1 MIDLAALQVAFPEVS
16 TIQLI
21 QTVSGQKHVFRV
33 SHAGAPAVLK
43 IVKKGLVDLARVQR
57 EIEAVQRLN
66 SAYVPQI
73 ISSGLRK
80 VAADDQVFIL
90 ERFIEGHSYRE
101 KLRAMAVQ
109 NVADVIV
116 LVDALLQACRD
127 FEAAKIVHRDI
138 KPENLM
144 IGNDGKVWVIDFGIV
159 RHLDLQSLTA
169 DGLYGGIG
177 TLGYAA
183 PEQFQNIKAEINV
196 RADLF
201 GVGVVT
207 YEALSGYN
215 PYLRGLHSPQA
226 VVRRMETE
234 VIPVLSIPGD
244 TSGIFGKFIASL
256 IQRFPSRRPQTAS
269 EAIQW
274 FESVK
279 QQYP

>member
-1 MIDLAALQVAFPEVS
+1 
-16 TIQLI
+16 
-21 QTVSGQKHVFRV
+21 
-33 SHAGAPAVLK
+33 
-43 IVKKGLVDLARVQR
+43 VQR

-73 ISSGLRK
+73 ISSGLRQ
-80 VAADDQVFIL
+80 VADDDQVFIL

-101 KLRAMAVQ
+101 KLRALAVQ
-109 NVADVIV
+109 NVGDVIV
-116 LVDALLQACRD
+116 LIEALLYACRD
-127 FEAAKIVHRDI
+127 FETAKIVHRDI
-138 KPENLM
+138 KPDNLI

-201 GVGVVT
+201 GLGVVA
-207 YEALSGYN
+207 YEALAGFN
-215 PYLRGLHSPQA
+215 PYLRGLHSSQA
-226 VVRRMETE
+226 VIKRMETE
-234 VIPVLSIPGD
+234 TVPLLTIPGD
-244 TSGIFGKFIASL
+244 TAGVFGKFIASL
-256 IQRFPSRRPQTAS
+256 IQRFPSRRPQSAS
-269 EAIQW
+269 EAIHW
-274 FESVK
+274 FETVK

>member
-1 MIDLAALQVAFPEVS
+1 
-16 TIQLI
+16 LI
-21 QTVSGQKHVFRV
+21 HTTSGQRYVFRV
-33 SHAGAPAVLK
+33 DHAGAPAVLK
-43 IVKKGLVDLARVQR
+43 IVKRGLVDLARVQR

-73 ISSGLRK
+73 ISSGLRQ

-90 ERFIEGHSYRE
+90 ERFIEGYSYRE

-109 NVADVIV
+109 DVGDVIV
-116 LVDALLQACRD
+116 LIEALLYACRD
-127 FEAAKIVHRDI
+127 FETAKIVHRDI
-138 KPENLM
+138 KPDNLI

-183 PEQFQNIKAEINV
+183 PEQFQNIKADINV

-201 GVGVVT
+201 GLGVVA
-207 YEALSGYN
+207 YEALAGFN
-215 PYLRGLHSPQA
+215 PYLRGLHSSQA
-226 VVRRMETE
+226 VIKRMETE
-234 VIPVLSIPGD
+234 TIPILAIPGD
-244 TSGIFGKFIASL
+244 TAGVFGKFIASL

-269 EAIQW
+269 EAIHW
-274 FESVK
+274 FETVK

>member
-1 MIDLAALQVAFPEVS
+1 MALQIAFPEVS
-16 TIQLI
+16 DIRLI
-21 QTVSGQKHVFRV
+21 HTTSGQRYVFRV
-33 SHAGAPAVLK
+33 DYSGAPAILK
-43 IVKKGLVDLARVQR
+43 IVKKGLIDLARVQR

-73 ISSGLRK
+73 ISFGLRK

-90 ERFIEGHSYRE
+90 ERFIEGQSYRE
-101 KLRAMAVQ
+101 KLRALAIQ
-109 NVADVIV
+109 NVRDVII
-116 LVDALLQACRD
+116 LIDALLYACRD

-138 KPENLM
+138 KPDNLM
-144 IGNDGKVWVIDFGIV
+144 IGNDGKIWIIDFGIV

-183 PEQFQNIKAEINV
+183 PEQFQNIKADINV

-201 GVGVVT
+201 GLGVVA
-207 YEALSGYN
+207 YEALAGFN
-215 PYLRGLHSPQA
+215 PYLRGLHSSQA
-226 VVRRMETE
+226 VIKRMETE
-234 VIPVLSIPGD
+234 TIPIIAIPGD
-244 TSGIFGKFIASL
+244 TSGVFGKFIASL
-256 IQRFPSRRPQTAS
+256 IQRFPSRRPQTAN

-274 FESVK
+274 FEVVK